1 MYNKNKRINY
11 IAEFLYD
18 NYFKKNNLNESV
30 VLKFK
35 DSSFSAPFLSKFVSD
50 GTIKMFAY
58 LILLHDPNPH
68 PLLCIEEPENYLHPD
83 LLLELCEEIREY
95 SERGGQVLVST
106 HSPDFVNGVNIDEL
120 HFLTKENGFSRIKAA
135 IDDEQVKE
143 LAADN
148 QLGWLWRNHYIN
160 GANLK

>member
-1 MYNKNKRINY
+1 
-11 IAEFLYD
+11 
-18 NYFKKNNLNESV
+18 
-30 VLKFK
+30 
-35 DSSFSAPFLSKFVSD
+35 
-50 GTIKMFAY
+50 MFAY
-58 LILLHDPNPH
+58 LILLYDPNPH

-106 HSPDFVNGVNIDEL
+106 HSPDFVNGVYIDEL
-120 HFLTKENGFSRIKAA
+120 HFLTKENGFTQIKAA

-143 LAADN
+143 LSIDN
-148 QLGWLWRNHYIN
+148 QLGWLWRNHFIK